1 MTKIRDG
8 ICKIELKIFPVA
20 IDKFVCIW
28 MFDGFAI
35 NRVLPKLRVSL
46 AHEKRRCHWRIL
58 ASHYPIYTEGGYK
71 GEEFTLKLRHLL
83 QPILD
88 TFRVH
93 LYLSAHEHSSQV
105 LIGRKSRT
113 VHLIAGAS
121 VGVRY
126 DLRRKGDRESD
137 GPYDFVWGNARIYP
151 VILQL
156 DVSEHV
162 LTYQF
167 VHLLASDPLN
177 ATEGSVPPTEILFR
191 DSITHTGS

>member
-1 MTKIRDG
+1 M
-8 ICKIELKIFPVA
+8 EL
-20 IDKFVCIW
+20 
-28 MFDGFAI
+28 
-35 NRVLPKLRVSL
+35 
-46 AHEKRRCHWRIL
+46 EKRRCRWRIL

-105 LIGRKSRT
+105 LIGRKART

-167 VHLLASDPLN
+167 VQLLASDPWN
-177 ATEGSVPPTEILFR
+177 ATERSVPPTAILFR